1 MDFSKKGTERKQR
14 LIKSTSRKVASK
26 AGVSFFRVFLI
37 GIVFLAIIGSFAG
50 FGVLKGLADSAPS
63 IDQINV
69 IPTGFTTNIYDKDGN
84 LIETLAGAEAN
95 RVYVTIDE
103 IPKVL
108 QNCVISIED
117 ERFYQHNGID
127 IKGIFRAFFTGI
139 SKGDFDEGASTI
151 TQQLIKNQVFNGG
164 AENSFTDRMIRKVQ
178 EWYLAVQ
185 LEDRLDKKS
194 ILEYYLNNINLGA
207 GTYGVQT
214 ASKRYFNKDVGEL
227 TLSEAAVIAAIAQS
241 PTNMNPITHPD
252 NNAQRRAQVLENMK
266 TQGLCTDEE
275 YQDAV
280 NDDVYSRIK
289 SVNEEQSTTSYYSYF
304 VDELIEQVI
313 EDLQEEKGYTYTQ
326 ASNALY
332 SGGLSIY
339 TTLDSKVQSIVDNV
353 YSNEDY
359 FPEIGKDSYW
369 ELNYALSIQKKD
381 GTTIHYHT
389 NDLVDYF
396 KSSSSFST
404 YFSSR
409 DEALKKVTEFKA
421 AMVKDGDI
429 VLAETKSLIIQ
440 PQSSMVIMDQS
451 NGQVVAL
458 EGGRGEKTGNRTL
471 NRATN
476 TTRQPGSTFK
486 ILSTY
491 LPALD
496 SAGMTLA
503 SVIDDAPFKYP
514 DSDKYVSNWNGETYE
529 GLTTLR
535 QAITNSMNI
544 VTVKT
549 LAQVTPQV
557 GFDYLTKLGFT
568 TLVDSRTSNTGKVY
582 SDINLSM
589 ALGGITDGV
598 TNLEL
603 TAAYAAIANHG
614 VYTKPI
620 FYTKILDHDNK
631 VLIKNKPVERQV
643 MKESTAYLLT
653 SAMEDVVKK
662 GTGSSANFNEINMPI
677 AGKTGTTSDDN
688 DLWFAGFTPY
698 YTAAIWSGFD
708 NNKSQTNTS
717 YQKIIWRDIMQK
729 IHEEKDLESVPFTK
743 PDSIISRKICT
754 KSGKLAVDGLCD
766 KYIGGSTVRTE
777 YFAKGTEPTEKC
789 DVHVKVTICKDSNQV
804 ANEFCPEA
812 SKEEVVYLIK
822 DEKSPTKDTPYI
834 RPTQTCTMHNANTA
848 ATPPPVTIYPP
859 GGVLGE
865 PTITPPADN
874 STPGTG
880 TDTGDSTNGGYNNG
894 TSGNDT
900 TEGSTEPG
908 TDDATDIEF
917 YYDYGQ

>member
-1 MDFSKKGTERKQR
+1 MDFSKKGTSKKQQQ
-14 LIKSTSRKVASK
+14 IKSTSRKVASK
-26 AGVSFFRVFLI
+26 AGVSLFRVFLI

-50 FGVLKGLADSAPS
+50 FGVLNGLADSAPS

-69 IPTGFTTNIYDKDGN
+69 IPTGFTTTIYDRDGN
-84 LIETLAGAEAN
+84 VIETLAGAEAN
-95 RVYVTIDE
+95 RVYVDIKD

-117 ERFYQHNGID
+117 ERFYQHNGVD
-127 IKGIFRAFFTGI
+127 IKGIFRAFLSGI

-164 AENSFTDRMIRKVQ
+164 SEDNFTDRMIRKVQ

-214 ASKRYFNKDVGEL
+214 ASKRYFNKDVGDL

-241 PTNMNPITHPD
+241 PTNMNPITHPEK
-252 NNAQRRAQVLENMK
+252 NSPRRAQVLANMK
-266 TQGLCTDEE
+266 SQGLCTDKE
-275 YQDAV
+275 YQEAV
-280 NDDVYSRIK
+280 NDDVYARIQ
-289 SVNEEQSTTSYYSYF
+289 SVNEEQSATSYYSYF

-313 EDLQEEKGYTYTQ
+313 EDLQEEKGYTSTQ

-332 SGGLSIY
+332 TSGLSIY
-339 TTLDSKVQSIVDNV
+339 TTLDSKIQGIVNDV

-369 ELNYALSIQKKD
+369 ELTYALSLQKKD
-381 GTTIHYHT
+381 GTTIHYHN
-389 NDLVDYF
+389 NDLAEYF
-396 KSSSSFST
+396 KSKSSFST
-404 YFSSR
+404 YFSSK
-409 DEALKKVTEFKA
+409 DEALKKVSEFKK
-421 AMVKDGDI
+421 AMVKEGDTI
-429 VLAETKSLIIQ
+429 LAENTSLIIQ
-440 PQSSMVIMDQS
+440 PQSSMVIMDQTT
-451 NGQVVAL
+451 GQVVAL
-458 EGGRGEKTGNRTL
+458 VGGRGEKTGNRTL

-476 TTRQPGSTFK
+476 TPRQPGSTFK

-503 SVIDDAPFKYP
+503 SVMDDAPYKYP
-514 DSDKYVSNWNGETYE
+514 DSNKYVSNWNGERYE
-529 GLTTLR
+529 GFTTLR

-549 LAQVTPQV
+549 LAQVTPQI
-557 GFDYLTKLGFT
+557 GYDYLTKLGFS
-568 TLVDSRTSNTGKVY
+568 TLVDTRTSDSGKVF

-598 TNLEL
+598 KNLEL

-614 VYTKPI
+614 VYTKPML
-620 FYTKILDHDNK
+620 YTKILDHDNK
-631 VLIKNKPVERQV
+631 VLIKNKPAERQV

-662 GTGSSANFNEINMPI
+662 GTGTSARFNEINMPI
-677 AGKTGTTSDDN
+677 AGKTGTTSDDY

-698 YTAAIWSGFD
+698 YTASIWSGFD
-708 NNKSQTNTS
+708 HARSQTNKS

-729 IHEEKDLESVPFTK
+729 IHEEKDLESVPFEK
-743 PDSIISRKICT
+743 PDSIISRQICT
-754 KSGKLAVDGLCD
+754 KSGKLAVDGVCD

-777 YFAKGTEPTEKC
+777 YFAKGTEPREKC
-789 DVHVKVTICKDSNQV
+789 DVHVKVIMCKDSKKV
-804 ANEFCPEA
+804 ANKYCPET

-822 DEKSPTKDTPYI
+822 DEKSPTDDTPFI
-834 RPTQTCTMHNANTA
+834 RPTQKCTLHNAKTA
-848 ATPPPVTIYPP
+848 VTPPPATNYSP
-859 GGVLGE
+859 GGINGG
-865 PTITPPADN
+865 PTMTPPAGN
-874 STPGTG
+874 TPGTDNSG
-880 TDTGDSTNGGYNNG
+880 TGPNPGDGNG
-894 TSGNDT
+894 DT
-900 TEGSTEPG
+900 TESPVNPD
-908 TDDATDIEF
+908 TDDVNDVEF
-917 YYDYGQ
+917 NYDFGQ

>member
-1 MDFSKKGTERKQR
+1 MDFSKKGTAKKQQQ
-14 LIKSTSRKVASK
+14 IKSTSRKVASK

-37 GIVFLAIIGSFAG
+37 GIVFVAIIGSFAG

-69 IPTGFTTNIYDKDGN
+69 IPTGYTTNIYDKDGN
-84 LIETLAGAEAN
+84 LIETLSGAESN
-95 RVYVTIDE
+95 RVYVKIDE

-108 QNCVISIED
+108 QDCVISIED
-117 ERFYQHNGID
+117 KRFYEHSGVD
-127 IKGIFRAFFTGI
+127 VKGFIRAFFTGL
-139 SKGDFDEGASTI
+139 SQGSFDEGASTI

-164 AENSFTDRMIRKVQ
+164 AEDNFTDRLIRKVQ
-178 EWYLAVQ
+178 EQYLAIQ
-185 LEDRLDKKS
+185 LEDRLDKDT

-227 TLSEAAVIAAIAQS
+227 TLSEASVLAAIAQT
-241 PTNMNPITHPD
+241 PTYMNPITHPE
-252 NNAQRRAQVLENMK
+252 NNASRRAQVLEIMK
-266 TQGLCTDEE
+266 SEGYCTEEE
-275 YQDAV
+275 YQEAV

-289 SVNEEQSTTSYYSYF
+289 TVNEEQSTTSYYSYF

-313 EDLQEEKGYTYTQ
+313 EDLQQEKGYTYTQ

-332 SGGLSIY
+332 SAGLSIY
-339 TTLDSKVQSIVDNV
+339 TTQDSKIQGIVDDV

-359 FPEIGKDSYW
+359 FPKIGKDSFW
-369 ELNYALSIQKKD
+369 ELTYALSIQKKD
-381 GTTIHYHT
+381 GTTHHYHT
-389 NDLVDYF
+389 NDLEDYF
-396 KSSSSFST
+396 KSDSSFST
-404 YFSSR
+404 YFSSKE
-409 DEALKKVTEFKA
+409 DAQKYVKEFKE
-421 AMVKDGDI
+421 AMVTDGDTI
-429 VLAETKSLIIQ
+429 LGENTSLIIQ

-451 NGQVVAL
+451 TGQVVAI

-486 ILSTY
+486 VLSAY

-529 GLTTLR
+529 GFTTLR

-568 TLVDSRTSNTGKVY
+568 TLVDSRTSDSGKVY

-603 TAAYAAIANHG
+603 TAAYAAIANDG

-631 VLIKNKPVERQV
+631 VLIKNKPAERQV
-643 MKESTAYLLT
+643 MKESTSFLLT

-662 GTGSSANFNEINMPI
+662 GTGTSANFNEINMPI
-677 AGKTGTTSDDN
+677 AGKTGTTSDDK

-698 YTAAIWSGFD
+698 YTAAIWSGYD
-708 NNKSQTNTS
+708 NNLNQTNTS
-717 YQKIIWRDIMQK
+717 YQKIIWRDVMQR
-729 IHEEKDLESVPFTK
+729 IHEEYALKAKPFNQ
-743 PDSIISRKICT
+743 PDSIVTAKICT

-777 YFAKGTEPTEKC
+777 YFAKGTVPTEKC
-789 DVHVKVTICKDSNQV
+789 DIHVKVTICKDSKQI
-804 ANEFCPEA
+804 ANEFCPE
-812 SKEEVVYLIK
+812 SSLEEAVYLIK
-822 DEKSPTKDTPYI
+822 EEKSPTKDTPYI
-834 RPTQTCTMHNANTA
+834 LPTQICTKHNSTTA
-848 ATPPPVTIYPP
+848 
-859 GGVLGE
+859 
-865 PTITPPADN
+865 ITPPINNPYTPGDGYNGSNGGLTPTPTPINSDN
-874 STPGTG
+874 SGIGNGTG
-880 TDTGDSTNGGYNNG
+880 TTGNNG
-894 TSGNDT
+894 TDHTPDNTANDD
-900 TEGSTEPG
+900 
-908 TDDATDIEF
+908 TDSEF

>member
-1 MDFSKKGTERKQR
+1 MDFSKKGTAKKQQQ
-14 LIKSTSRKVASK
+14 IKSTSRKVASK
-26 AGVSFFRVFLI
+26 AWVAFFRVFLI
-37 GIVFLAIIGSFAG
+37 GIVFVAIIGSFAG
-50 FGVLKGLADSAPS
+50 FGVLRGLADSAPS

-69 IPTGFTTNIYDKDGN
+69 VPTGYTTNIYDKDGN
-84 LIETLAGAEAN
+84 IIESLAGAEAN

-108 QNCVISIED
+108 QDCVISIED
-117 ERFYQHNGID
+117 ERFYKHDGID
-127 IKGIFRAFFTGI
+127 IRGIFRAFFSGL
-139 SKGDFDEGASTI
+139 SQGDFDEGASTI
-151 TQQLIKNQVFNGG
+151 TQQLIKNQVFDGG
-164 AENSFTDRMIRKVQ
+164 AENNFTDRMIRKVQ
-178 EWYLAVQ
+178 EWYLAIQ
-185 LEDRLDKKS
+185 LEERLDKNS

-227 TLSEAAVIAAIAQS
+227 NLSEAAAIAAIAQS
-241 PTNMNPITHPD
+241 PTNMNPIVHPD
-252 NNAQRRAQVLENMK
+252 NNAKRRAQVLENMK
-266 TQGLCTDEE
+266 TQGLCTEAE
-275 YQDAV
+275 YQEAV
-280 NDDVYSRIK
+280 NDDVYSKIQ
-289 SVNEEQSTTSYYSYF
+289 SVNEEQGTTSYYSYF

-313 EDLQEEKGYTYTQ
+313 EDLQQEKGYTYTQ

-339 TTLDSKVQSIVDNV
+339 TTLDSKIQGIVDDV

-359 FPEIGKDSYW
+359 FPEIGKDSFW
-369 ELNYALSIQKKD
+369 ELTYALSIEKKD
-381 GTTIHYHT
+381 GETIHYHI

-396 KSSSSFST
+396 KTDSSFST
-404 YFSSR
+404 YFTNKK
-409 DEALKKVTEFKA
+409 DALKRVEEFKA
-421 AMVKDGDI
+421 AMVEDGDT
-429 VLAETKSLIIQ
+429 VLAENTSLIIQ

-451 NGQVVAL
+451 TGQVVAL
-458 EGGRGEKTGNRTL
+458 VGGRGEKTGNRTL

-476 TTRQPGSTFK
+476 TWRQPGSTFK
-486 ILSTY
+486 VLSTY

-514 DSDKYVSNWNGETYE
+514 DSNKYVNNWNGETYE

-568 TLVDSRTSNTGKVY
+568 TLVDSRTSDTGKVY

-603 TAAYAAIANHG
+603 TAAYAAIANDG

-631 VLIKNKPVERQV
+631 VLLKNKSKKSKV

-662 GTGSSANFNEINMPI
+662 GTGASVNFNEINMPI

-698 YTAAIWSGFD
+698 YTATIWSGFD
-708 NNKSQTNTS
+708 NNKRQTNKS
-717 YQKIIWRDIMQK
+717 YQKTIWRDIMQR
-729 IHEEKDLESVPFTK
+729 IHKEYDLESVSFKK
-743 PDSIISRKICT
+743 PDSIVTADICT
-754 KSGKLAVDGLCD
+754 KSGKLAVDGLCN

-777 YFAKGTEPTEKC
+777 YFAKGTEPKEKC
-789 DVHVKVTICKDSNQV
+789 DIHVKVTICKDSKQI
-804 ANEFCPEA
+804 ANEYCPE
-812 SKEEVVYLIK
+812 SSLEEAVYLIK
-822 DEKSPTKDTPYI
+822 EEKSPTKDTPYI
-834 RPTQTCTMHNANTA
+834 LPTETCTKHNSKTA
-848 ATPPPVTIYPP
+848 VTPPPYNGNNGNGIGSGLVP
-859 GGVLGE
+859 
-865 PTITPPADN
+865 TPPVF
-874 STPGTG
+874 
-880 TDTGDSTNGGYNNG
+880 NGGTNNGNGNNG
-894 TSGNDT
+894 TNNGTGNGSANTIDDT
-900 TEGSTEPG
+900 
-908 TDDATDIEF
+908 DLEF